1 MNKNEQERRG
11 VITSF
16 QQDANF
22 FANWGMRSL
31 QRNNFAKALQCFERA
46 LEIEPANAVHYCNKA
61 SVLAEMGKFEDSN
74 DILYSII
81 EKIDSSLVDVYFFL
95 ANNYANMD
103 DFEMA
108 ADMAVK
114 YLTCEA
120 DGIYAEEA
128 QELLHYIYFEL
139 DLPPR
144 NPLEPQEDETV
155 VIQHEKARKKLEE
168 GKFMQAVDCLNSLVK
183 EYPDFMPAWNNLALA
198 YYYIG
203 DFNKAMDT
211 IELALEKDPG
221 NLHAICNMAVLLSHH
236 NKWAELVPIIT
247 RLKKIQPFHYDH
259 MYKLATTMGVLGQH
273 DDACRLYQKILR
285 QPVLHDVST
294 YHYAATSA
302 YLSERYHLAMK
313 WWKKVQQMDPDAG
326 IAQYYLEKAKSALH
340 GMPKENIPYHYHHPQ
355 REIEMNQAP
364 ITAQDF
370 KYNPMV
376 RASML
381 WALQHGKEESKETVI
396 RTLAMIGDSEAI
408 STLEYYID
416 ITNNEELKE
425 IALAALEELQTRMEP
440 ENSGGPTLKEV
451 TSASNEWSEENITT
465 LHQRGQSEES
475 SLDLSTSTDKQSI
488 TDEVEFI
495 ITEQLSSPA
504 NHEKREWM
512 IHQWKYYISQK
523 EQIQV
528 RKLEAWAAALDYLYE
543 RSKGTHKISQNSIA
557 EQYGV
562 SKSTLTKCLRALSY
576 ID

>member
-31 QRNNFAKALQCFERA
+31 QRNNFTKALQCFDRA
-46 LEIEPANAVHYCNKA
+46 LEIEPANAVHHCNKA

-74 DILYSII
+74 DILYSVI

-114 YLTCEA
+114 YLACEA

-128 QELLHYIYFEL
+128 QDLLHYIYFEL

-144 NPLEPQEDETV
+144 NPLEPQEDEEM
-155 VIQHEKARKKLEE
+155 VIQHEEARKKLEE

-203 DFNKAMDT
+203 DFDKAMDT

-236 NKWAELVPIIT
+236 NKWAELVPIIA

-273 DDACRLYQKILR
+273 EEACKLYQKILR
-285 QPVLHDVST
+285 QPMLHDVST

-302 YLSERYHLAMK
+302 YLSERYQQAIK
-313 WWKKVQQMDPDAG
+313 WWKKVHQMDPEAG
-326 IAQYYLEKAKSALH
+326 IAQYYLEKAKKALH
-340 GMPKENIPYHYHHPQ
+340 GMPKENIPYHYHHPLK
-355 REIEMNQAP
+355 EMEMNQAP

-425 IALAALEELQTRMEP
+425 VAITALEELVARIEM
-440 ENSGGPTLKEV
+440 ENSGDFVLKEV
-451 TSASNEWSEENITT
+451 TSNSNEWPKGNHTT
-465 LHQRGQSEES
+465 LDQRDQAEDF
-475 SLDLSTSTDKQSI
+475 SLDLTNTSHKQTI
-488 TDEVEFI
+488 TDQVEFI
-495 ITEQLSSPA
+495 ITEQLSLPTDQ
-504 NHEKREWM
+504 EKREWM

-543 RSKGTHKISQNSIA
+543 RAKSTHKISQNSIA